1 VNEDVVVVLIVIL
14 TLLAWVAILVGGVKV
29 AKKKNRSPHWMW
41 FGIHPLSGLVA
52 LVVLLLVKPLS
63 RCPRCGGRLPAQA
76 AVCPTCEHDLAQPAG
91 AALDLPAPGEPFW
104 ATGKFR
110 KVRFKSLGAYG
121 QFRGEGQLS
130 VGEEGLTIVGRHVKP
145 LGSRW
150 AMALGIFFLSLV
162 LSFAASGGTAWL
174 APGLIPLYLFVEYV
188 WLEREER
195 KVSWSDV
202 TRFTTDPAQEL
213 LAIEFQGPRWTSPV
227 VLRTGRWREVAGWL
241 RQRVPG
247 GEVPAAASGA
257 TRSAVWTVVVIVLV
271 VIMVI
276 GIIAAIA
283 IPNLLEARRRAEQ
296 REAAPAPV
304 ELVP

>member
-29 AKKKNRSPHWMW
+29 AKRKNRSPHWMW

-76 AVCPTCEHDLAQPAG
+76 ALCPTCEHDLAQPAG

-121 QFRGEGQLS
+121 QYRGEGQLS
-130 VGEEGLTIVGRHVKP
+130 VGDEGLTIVGRHVYP

-150 AMALGIFFLSLV
+150 AMALGIFFASLV
-162 LSFAASGGTAWL
+162 LSLAVSGGSGWL

-188 WLEREER
+188 WLKRAELQIP
-195 KVSWSDV
+195 WSDV

-213 LAIEFQGPRWTSPV
+213 LAIEFEGPRWTSPV
-227 VLRTGRWREVAGWL
+227 VLKSGRWREVAGWL

-247 GEVPAAASGA
+247 GELPAAASGA
-257 TRSAVWTVVVIVLV
+257 TRSGLWVVVVTILV
-271 VIMVI
+271 IIMVI
-276 GIIAAIA
+276 GIIAAIT